1 MLTHKE
7 TSPLRL
13 LHVVGESRFGG
24 AGKIILRLGKVAQA
38 EGWQVDVLATDPIFQ
53 QAIRQHGLGLVD
65 LDVIRR
71 EIRPVWDLGGL
82 MRLHKFLKKEPYRI
96 VHTHTSKAGFVG
108 RLAARLA
115 GVPVIMHTAHG
126 FAFHEGSPALIR
138 LIYSSLERIASR
150 WCDRI
155 VAVSEFH
162 RTWAIEMKM
171 CSSQQIIAIPNGIP
185 EVGRNR
191 NIGLTELR
199 REMGAQD
206 GDLVILCMV
215 RLAADKG
222 LKYLIE
228 AAATLPR
235 TGRRLQ
241 IVIAGDGPA
250 RDRLEQLA
258 GKLKVTDRVKFL
270 GFREDVGDLLAAAD
284 LVVLPSLREGLS
296 ISLLEAMAAG
306 KPIIATSIG
315 SQREV
320 ASHADMA
327 RLVPAASAA
336 ALSEAIVRLA
346 DNPQLM
352 TRLGASAR
360 TVYESCYTESR
371 MLQSYRQLYFDLLS
385 AKFPAEA
392 PSAAQRYDWRL
403 AGSDEQLRQSYSG
416 LVPASR
422 QPKGGG
428 L

>member
-1 MLTHKE
+1 MLTHKQP
-7 TSPLRL
+7 SPLRL
-13 LHVVGESRFGG
+13 LHVVGESRYGG
-24 AGKIILRLGKVAQA
+24 AGKIVLQLGQVAQA
-38 EGWQVDVLATDPIFQ
+38 EGWQVDILATDPVFQ

-82 MRLHKFLKKEPYRI
+82 IRLHKFLKKEPYHI

-115 GVPVIMHTAHG
+115 GVPVIIHTAHG
-126 FAFHEGSPALIR
+126 FAFHEGSPALVR
-138 LIYSSLERIASR
+138 VIYSSLERIASR

-155 VAVSEFH
+155 VTVSEFH
-162 RTWAIEMKM
+162 RTWAIELGM
-171 CSSQQIIAIPNGIP
+171 CNAQQIIAIPNGIA

-191 NIGLTELR
+191 KIGLTELR
-199 REMGAQD
+199 RELGAQD
-206 GDLVILCMV
+206 GGLVILCMA

-222 LKYLIE
+222 LEYLIE
-228 AAATLPR
+228 AATTLPR

-258 GKLKVTDRVKFL
+258 VNLKVTDRVKFL
-270 GFREDVGDLLAAAD
+270 GFREDVGDLLAASD

-296 ISLLEAMAAG
+296 ISLLESMAAG

-320 ASHADMA
+320 ASRAEMA
-327 RLVPAASAA
+327 ELVRPASAP

-346 DNPQLM
+346 ENPALM
-352 TRLGASAR
+352 ARLGANAR
-360 TVYESCYTESR
+360 TVYESYYTENR
-371 MLQSYRQLYFDLLS
+371 MLRSYRQLYFDLLR
-385 AKFPAEA
+385 ARFPAEA
-392 PSAAQRYDWRL
+392 TSAARGYDWRL
-403 AGSDEQLRQSYSG
+403 ARSEEQLRESDSG